1 MQRYRILW
9 VDDEIELLKPYILF
23 LKDKGFDIKIDKK
36 VDIIL
41 IDENMPGLT
50 GIGVLNEINKINSF
64 LPVIMITKNEEEN
77 IMNEAI
83 GNKISDYLIKPLNP
97 NQIFISIKRVLENN
111 KIVSE
116 NLKSKFT
123 NVFSEISNSINKNT
137 YFSIK
142 VKATC

>member
-1 MQRYRILW
+1 MTHDGIGKYTN
-9 VDDEIELLKPYILF
+9 ELIKRAEGPTA
-23 LKDKGFDIKIDKK
+23 DIAQTLIDKK
-36 VDIIL
+36 VDVIL
-41 IDENMPGLT
+41 LDENMPGLT

-123 NVFSEISNSINKNT
+123 NVFSEISNSINKNMN
-137 YFSIK
+137 YNEWIDLY
-142 VKATC
+142 